1 MTQKAPG
8 KAFRTG
14 ISLRKVFQM
23 FPDDATAEEW
33 IIKVRWPDGILC
45 PYCGSAKVQD
55 GAKHPTMRFRC
66 RGGNGKRCYKFFSHR
81 TKTLM
86 EGSKLGPQTWVIATY
101 LLSTGIKGTSSMKLH
116 RDLDISYTA
125 AWFLS
130 HRIRESWEKG
140 SGLFS
145 GPIEVDE
152 TYVGGKEKNKHANK
166 KMKAGRGPV
175 GKAAVVGM
183 KDRNTNTVEAAVVE
197 HTDAKTLQGFVNARR
212 EDGTTVYTDDHRSYI
227 GLENHEAVKHSVSEY
242 VNGMAHTQGIES
254 FWSMLKRGYNGTYH
268 HMSEKHLGR
277 YINEFAGRHNV
288 RPLDTIEQMQ
298 LVTEGIV
305 GKRLRYSELVA

>member
-1 MTQKAPG
+1 MAQKAPG

-14 ISLRKVFQM
+14 ISLKKIFQM
-23 FPDDATAEEW
+23 FPDDTTAEEW
-33 IIKVRWPDGILC
+33 IIKVRWPEGVTC
-45 PYCGSAKVQD
+45 PYCGSTKIKD
-55 GAKHPTMRFRC
+55 GAGHPKMRFRC
-66 RGGNGKRCYKFFSHR
+66 RGGNGKRCYKFFSYR

-86 EGSKLGPQTWVIATY
+86 EGSKLGPQTWVLATY

-116 RDLDISYTA
+116 RDLDISYKA

-140 SGLFS
+140 NGLFS

-152 TYVGGKEKNKHANK
+152 AYMGGKNANKHASK
-166 KMKAGRGPV
+166 KIENANGTI
-175 GKAAVVGM
+175 GKTAVVGI
-183 KDRNTNTVEAAVVE
+183 KDRDTNHVQAQVVE
-197 HTDAKTLQGFVNARR
+197 HTNQETLQAFVNARK
-212 EDGTTVYTDDHRSYI
+212 EPGTKVYTDEHGGYI
-227 GLENHEAVKHSVSEY
+227 GLDNHESVKHSVSEY
-242 VNGMAHTQGIES
+242 VNGQAHTNGIES
-254 FWSMLKRGYNGTYH
+254 FWAMLKRGYHGTYH

-288 RPLDTIEQMQ
+288 RPLDTLEQMKA
-298 LVTEGIV
+298 LTAGIV